1 MIKIMQQQARIFN
14 YKATKFKYKINP
26 FLVFLKEAISNP
38 REVGA
43 GCPSS
48 SYLANTIAKEIN
60 SKGDGYILELGGG
73 TGTITSALL
82 KQGIAADR
90 LIVIER
96 SATLAT
102 HLRKRFPN
110 VRVIHGDASKLDN
123 LLGNESL
130 KINAVVSGLPLKSLP
145 KECVFN
151 IKQQINKVLDKDGVF
166 VQFTY
171 DLRLSSS
178 NQDQNFNLKNTQLV
192 WRNLPPARV
201 DTFLKKHS

>member
-1 MIKIMQQQARIFN
+1 M
-14 YKATKFKYKINP
+14 
-26 FLVFLKEAISNP
+26 
-38 REVGA
+38 
-43 GCPSS
+43 
-48 SYLANTIAKEIN
+48 
-60 SKGDGYILELGGG
+60 
-73 TGTITSALL
+73 
-82 KQGIAADR
+82 
-90 LIVIER
+90 
-96 SATLAT
+96 
-102 HLRKRFPN
+102 
-110 VRVIHGDASKLDN
+110 
-123 LLGNESL
+123 LGNESL

-178 NQDQNFNLKNTQLV
+178 DKDQNFNRKNTQLV